1 MKINFYIGIL
11 IIAIFVFSCGEGTV
25 SVTNESYEPK
35 IVIEGFL
42 VPHQKVDIIRINRN
56 FRIDEN
62 LRTTSLLPS
71 INLTHVSI
79 IDNDNGVEYELDFRR
94 PAPDEEDFLENYYWF
109 SDSDELI
116 IDYGKSYT
124 LDVSTRIDGKQLSA
138 NATTTVPQQG
148 FRITQINYD
157 SLSYR
162 QRDENGNIKGFEI
175 FIDRSQ
181 ETTFYVVTVKPVNA
195 STETFIYD
203 NPYGDFSEDEV
214 EEDLIDFSYRWGW
227 IQDTPATAGQSKVE
241 IFWSSLWFYSEYEVI
256 IYAADKN
263 YKEFLQTYNE
273 VQEPDGNFHEP
284 IFNIEGD
291 GMGVFASVIP
301 DTIYLKVLK

>member
-1 MKINFYIGIL
+1 MKIKFYIGIL
-11 IIAIFVFSCGEGTV
+11 ITAIFVFSCGLGTV

-162 QRDENGNIKGFEI
+162 QRDEN
-175 FIDRSQ
+175 
-181 ETTFYVVTVKPVNA
+181 
-195 STETFIYD
+195 
-203 NPYGDFSEDEV
+203 
-214 EEDLIDFSYRWGW
+214 
-227 IQDTPATAGQSKVE
+227 
-241 IFWSSLWFYSEYEVI
+241 
-256 IYAADKN
+256 
-263 YKEFLQTYNE
+263 
-273 VQEPDGNFHEP
+273 
-284 IFNIEGD
+284 
-291 GMGVFASVIP
+291 
-301 DTIYLKVLK
+301 